1 MSMVENKTT
10 NLDKLKPGQEC
21 KLIDVHLTG
30 ANGQR
35 LMDMGFMPGVKI
47 KVLRNAPLTDPVELE
62 IRGYN
67 VSIRHAEARY
77 IEVSL

>member
-1 MSMVENKTT
+1 MSDETM

-21 KLIDVHLTG
+21 KLVDVHLSG
-30 ANGQR
+30 ADGQR
-35 LMDMGFMPGVKI
+35 LMDMGFMPGIQI

-67 VSIRHAEARY
+67 VSLRHSEAKY
-77 IEVSL
+77 IEVILL

>member
-1 MSMVENKTT
+1 MVENETK

-21 KLIDVHLTG
+21 ELVDVHLSG
-30 ANGQR
+30 ADGQR
-35 LMDMGFMPGVKI
+35 LMDMGFMPGIQI

-67 VSIRHAEARY
+67 VSLRHSEAKY
-77 IEVSL
+77 IEVIPL